1 MRYFLTLLLAFSV
14 GMAANAKDNDM
25 KEIKYRGGV
34 IAFFIPKNWV
44 EHYEPDGGG
53 MFYEDAPN
61 TGTLRVD
68 VITTKSTKTL
78 VSDAA
83 YIELGSMKSVKPETI
98 KRLPNG
104 NAIVTWVEHTAEGGQ
119 AITLF
124 WWHVAN
130 PVPPNHL
137 RLANFSYTVLASQ
150 EDSALTKSHI
160 RMLTSSITNAEFHST
175 IGE

>member
-1 MRYFLTLLLAFSV
+1 MRYFLTLLLAFSIGV
-14 GMAANAKDNDM
+14 TANAKDNDM
-25 KEIKYRGGV
+25 KEVKYRGGV
-34 IAFFIPKNWV
+34 ITFLIPKNWV
-44 EHYEPDGGG
+44 ENYEPDGGG

-68 VITTKSTKTL
+68 VITAKSPTPLDRDT
-78 VSDAA
+78 A
-83 YIELGSMKSVKPETI
+83 YIELGSMKNVKPETI

-104 NAIVTWVEHTAEGGQ
+104 NAIVTWIEHTSERGQ

-137 RLANFSYTVLASQ
+137 RFANFSYTVLTSQ
-150 EDSALTKSHI
+150 EDSALINSDI
-160 RMLTSSITNAEFHST
+160 RMLTSSITNAAFHST